1 MGSYGEIRCNTTI
14 LKKGKRMAFM
24 ESTIS
29 ANDKV
34 IAKASGSYLIF
45 KPSNVNTC

>member
-1 MGSYGEIRCNTTI
+1 MDSVI

-34 IAKASGSYLIF
+34 IGKSSGRYSIF
-45 KPSNVNTC
+45 